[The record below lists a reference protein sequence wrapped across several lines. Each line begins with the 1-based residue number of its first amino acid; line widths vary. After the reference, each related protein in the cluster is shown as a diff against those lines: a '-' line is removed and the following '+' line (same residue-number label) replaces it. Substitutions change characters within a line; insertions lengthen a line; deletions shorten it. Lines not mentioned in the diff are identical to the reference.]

1 MVRDTA
7 IDFTLDMTF
16 LRGAALVA
24 ATITL
29 GLSAG
34 LFYTYSASV
43 MLGLGRSDDRTFV
56 QAMQNINVAIINPWF
71 MAHFLGA
78 VVFTA
83 IAAALHIPRDGR
95 PVLPWI
101 VAALVCYLVAIV
113 VTFAVNVPLN
123 NQLEAA
129 RGVDTAEGLA
139 AARAQFEAAWVRWNI
154 VRTVGSTGALATI
167 AWALVRFGQTT

>member
-1 MVRDTA
+1 M
-7 IDFTLDMTF
+7 TL
-16 LRGAALVA
+16 LRGGALVA
-24 ATITL
+24 AAITL

-56 QAMQNINVAIINPWF
+56 QAMQNINVAIVNPWF

-78 VVFTA
+78 LAFTA
-83 IAAALHIPRDGR
+83 LAAALHIPGDGR

-101 VAALVCYLVAIV
+101 LAALVLYLVTIV
-113 VTFAVNVPLN
+113 ITARFNIPLN
-123 NQLEAA
+123 NQLETA
-129 RGVDTAEGLA
+129 RGVDTADGFA

-154 VRTVGSTGALATI
+154 VRSAASTGALGCI
-167 AWALVRFGQTT
+167 VWALVRFGQII

>member
-1 MVRDTA
+1 
-7 IDFTLDMTF
+7 MTI
-16 LRGAALVA
+16 LRGGSLVA
-24 ATITL
+24 AAITL

-78 VVFTA
+78 LFFTGV
-83 IAAALHIPRDGR
+83 AAAVHLPKESR

-101 VAALVCYLVAIV
+101 LVALVAW
-113 VTFAVNVPLN
+113 
-123 NQLEAA
+123 
-129 RGVDTAEGLA
+129 A
-139 AARAQFEAAWVRWNI
+139 AAREAFEEPWIRWNI
-154 VRTVGSTGALATI
+154 VRTVASTGALGAI
-167 AWALVRFGQTT
+167 VWALVRFGQTTA

>member
-1 MVRDTA
+1 
-7 IDFTLDMTF
+7 MTF
-16 LRGAALVA
+16 LRGVSLVA
-24 ATITL
+24 AAITL

-56 QAMQNINVAIINPWF
+56 QAMQNINVAIVNPWF

-78 VVFTA
+78 LALTA

-101 VAALVCYLVAIV
+101 VAALVLYLVAIV
-113 VTFAVNVPLN
+113 VTGAANIPLN

-139 AARAQFEAAWVRWNI
+139 AARAQFEDAWVRWNI
-154 VRTVGSTGALATI
+154 VRTAVSTAALGSI
-167 AWALVRFGQTT
+167 AWALVRFGQVTT

>member
-1 MVRDTA
+1 
-7 IDFTLDMTF
+7 MTF
-16 LRGAALVA
+16 LRGASLVA
-24 ATITL
+24 AAITL

-56 QAMQNINVAIINPWF
+56 QAMQNINVAIVNPWF

-78 VVFTA
+78 LVLTA
-83 IAAALHIPRDGR
+83 VAAALHVPRDGR
-95 PVLPWI
+95 SVLPWI
-101 VAALVCYLVAIV
+101 VAALVLYLVAIV
-113 VTFAVNVPLN
+113 VTGAANIPLN

-139 AARAQFEAAWVRWNI
+139 AARAQFEDAWMRWNI
-154 VRTVGSTGALATI
+154 VRTVASTAALGSI
-167 AWALVRFGQTT
+167 VWALVRFGQTTI

>member
-1 MVRDTA
+1 MAGRPVIALT
-7 IDFTLDMTF
+7 FGMTL
-16 LRGAALVA
+16 LRGGTLVA
-24 ATITL
+24 AAITL

-78 VVFTA
+78 LIFTA
-83 IAAALHIPRDGR
+83 IAAALHLPKGGR

-101 VAALVCYLVAIV
+101 LAALLLYLVAIV
-113 VTFAVNVPLN
+113 VTGALNIPLN
-123 NQLEAA
+123 NALEAT
-129 RGVDTAEGLA
+129 RGADTPEAWA
-139 AARAQFEAAWVRWNI
+139 AARQAFEEPWMRWNI
-154 VRTVGSTGALATI
+154 VRTLASTGALGAI
-167 AWALVRFGQTT
+167 VWALVRFGQTA

>member
-1 MVRDTA
+1 
-7 IDFTLDMTF
+7 MTI
-16 LRGAALVA
+16 LRGGTLVA
-24 ATITL
+24 AAITL

-78 VVFTA
+78 LIFTA
-83 IAAALHIPRDGR
+83 LTAALHLPKDGR

-101 VAALVCYLVAIV
+101 LVALVLYLVATV
-113 VTFAVNVPLN
+113 VTGTVNIPLN
-123 NQLEAA
+123 NALEAT
-129 RGVDTAEGLA
+129 RGADTPEAWA
-139 AARAQFEAAWVRWNI
+139 AARQAFEEPWIRWNI
-154 VRTVGSTGALATI
+154 VRSVASTGALGAI
-167 AWALVRFGQTT
+167 VWALVRFGQTA

>member
-1 MVRDTA
+1 
-7 IDFTLDMTF
+7 MTF
-16 LRGAALVA
+16 LRGASLVA
-24 ATITL
+24 AAITL

-56 QAMQNINVAIINPWF
+56 QAMQNINVAIVNPWF

-78 VVFTA
+78 LVLTA
-83 IAAALHIPRDGR
+83 LAAALHIPRDGR

-101 VAALVCYLVAIV
+101 IAALVLYLVAV
-113 VTFAVNVPLN
+113 LVTGALNIPLN

-139 AARAQFEAAWVRWNI
+139 AARAQFEDAWMRWNI
-154 VRTVGSTGALATI
+154 VRTVASTAALASI
-167 AWALVRFGQTT
+167 VWALVRFGQTTT

>member
-1 MVRDTA
+1 
-7 IDFTLDMTF
+7 MTI
-16 LRGAALVA
+16 LRGGSLVA
-24 ATITL
+24 AAITL

-56 QAMQNINVAIINPWF
+56 QAMQNINVAIVNPWF

-78 VVFTA
+78 LVLTA
-83 IAAALHIPRDGR
+83 VAAALHVPRDGR
-95 PVLPWI
+95 SVLPWI
-101 VAALVCYLVAIV
+101 VAALVLYLVAIV
-113 VTFAVNVPLN
+113 VTGAANIPLN

-139 AARAQFEAAWVRWNI
+139 AARAQFEDAWLRWNI
-154 VRTVGSTGALATI
+154 VRTVASTAALGSI
-167 AWALVRFGQTT
+167 VWALVRFGQTTI

>member
-1 MVRDTA
+1 
-7 IDFTLDMTF
+7 MTI
-16 LRGAALVA
+16 LRGGALVA
-24 ATITL
+24 AAITL

-56 QAMQNINVAIINPWF
+56 QAMQNINVAIVNPWF

-78 VVFTA
+78 LVLTA
-83 IAAALHIPRDGR
+83 VAAALHIPRDGR

-101 VAALVCYLVAIV
+101 VAALVLYLVVIL
-113 VTFAVNVPLN
+113 VTGGINIPLN
-123 NQLEAA
+123 NKLEAA
-129 RGVDTAEGLA
+129 RGVDTADGLA

-154 VRTVGSTGALATI
+154 VRTAASTGALACI
-167 AWALVRFGQTT
+167 AWALVRFGQTI

>member
-1 MVRDTA
+1 
-7 IDFTLDMTF
+7 MTF
-16 LRGAALVA
+16 LRGASLVA
-24 ATITL
+24 AAITL

-56 QAMQNINVAIINPWF
+56 QAMQNINVAIVNPWF

-78 VVFTA
+78 LVLTA
-83 IAAALHIPRDGR
+83 LAAALHIPRDGR
-95 PVLPWI
+95 SVLPWI
-101 VAALVCYLVAIV
+101 VAALVLYLVAIV
-113 VTFAVNVPLN
+113 VTGALNIPLN

-139 AARAQFEAAWVRWNI
+139 AARAQFEDAWMRWNI
-154 VRTVGSTGALATI
+154 VRTVASTAALGSI
-167 AWALVRFGQTT
+167 VWALVRFGQTAT

>member
-1 MVRDTA
+1 M
-7 IDFTLDMTF
+7 TL
-16 LRGAALVA
+16 LRGASLVA
-24 ATITL
+24 AAITL

-56 QAMQNINVAIINPWF
+56 QAMQNINVAIVNPWF

-78 VVFTA
+78 LVLTA
-83 IAAALHIPRDGR
+83 VAAALHVPRDGR
-95 PVLPWI
+95 SVLPWI
-101 VAALVCYLVAIV
+101 VAALVLYLVAIV
-113 VTFAVNVPLN
+113 VTGAANIPLN

-139 AARAQFEAAWVRWNI
+139 AARAQFEDAWLRWNI
-154 VRTVGSTGALATI
+154 VRTVASTAALGSI
-167 AWALVRFGQTT
+167 VWALVRFGQTTS

>member
-1 MVRDTA
+1 
-7 IDFTLDMTF
+7 MTI
-16 LRGAALVA
+16 LRGGTLVA
-24 ATITL
+24 AAITL

-56 QAMQNINVAIINPWF
+56 QAMQNINVAIVNPWF

-78 VVFTA
+78 LVLTA
-83 IAAALHIPRDGR
+83 LTAALHVPRDGR
-95 PVLPWI
+95 PALPWI
-101 VAALVCYLVAIV
+101 LAALALYLVAVV

-129 RGVDTAEGLA
+129 RGVDTADGLA
-139 AARAQFEAAWVRWNI
+139 AARAQFETAWVRWNI
-154 VRTVGSTGALATI
+154 VRSAASTGALGCI
-167 AWALVRFGQTT
+167 VWALVRFGQTI

>member
-1 MVRDTA
+1 M
-7 IDFTLDMTF
+7 TL
-16 LRGAALVA
+16 LRGASLVA
-24 ATITL
+24 AAITL

-56 QAMQNINVAIINPWF
+56 QAMQNINVAIVNPWF

-78 VVFTA
+78 LVLTA
-83 IAAALHIPRDGR
+83 VAAALHVPRDGR
-95 PVLPWI
+95 SVLPWI
-101 VAALVCYLVAIV
+101 VAALVLYLVAIV
-113 VTFAVNVPLN
+113 VTGAANIPLN

-139 AARAQFEAAWVRWNI
+139 AARAQFEDAWMRWNI
-154 VRTVGSTGALATI
+154 VRTVASTAALGSI
-167 AWALVRFGQTT
+167 AWALVRFGQTTN

>member
-1 MVRDTA
+1 M
-7 IDFTLDMTF
+7 TL
-16 LRGAALVA
+16 LRGASLVA
-24 ATITL
+24 AAITL

-56 QAMQNINVAIINPWF
+56 QAMQNINVAIVNPWF

-78 VVFTA
+78 LVLTA
-83 IAAALHIPRDGR
+83 VAAALHVPRDGR
-95 PVLPWI
+95 SVLPWI
-101 VAALVCYLVAIV
+101 VAALVLYLVAIV
-113 VTFAVNVPLN
+113 VTGAANIPLN

-139 AARAQFEAAWVRWNI
+139 AARAQFEDAWMRWNI
-154 VRTVGSTGALATI
+154 VRTVASTAALGSI
-167 AWALVRFGQTT
+167 VWALVRFGQTTI

>member
-1 MVRDTA
+1 M
-7 IDFTLDMTF
+7 TL
-16 LRGAALVA
+16 LRGASLVA
-24 ATITL
+24 AAITL

-56 QAMQNINVAIINPWF
+56 QAMQNINVAIVNPWF

-78 VVFTA
+78 LVLTA
-83 IAAALHIPRDGR
+83 VAAALHVPRDGR
-95 PVLPWI
+95 SVLPWI
-101 VAALVCYLVAIV
+101 VAALVLYLVAIV
-113 VTFAVNVPLN
+113 VTGAANIPLN

-139 AARAQFEAAWVRWNI
+139 AARAQFEDAWMRWNI
-154 VRTVGSTGALATI
+154 VRTVASTAALGSI
-167 AWALVRFGQTT
+167 VWALVRFGQMTI

>member
-1 MVRDTA
+1 
-7 IDFTLDMTF
+7 MTI

-56 QAMQNINVAIINPWF
+56 QAMQNMNVAIINPWF

-78 VVFTA
+78 LLF
-83 IAAALHIPRDGR
+83 AAVAVALHLPRDGR

-101 VAALVCYLVAIV
+101 AAALVFYLVAVV

-123 NQLEAA
+123 DQLETA
-129 RGVDTAEGLA
+129 RGADTAEALA

-154 VRTVGSTGALATI
+154 VRTVASTAALASV

>member
-1 MVRDTA
+1 M
-7 IDFTLDMTF
+7 TL
-16 LRGAALVA
+16 LRGGTLAAA
-24 ATITL
+24 AITL

-78 VVFTA
+78 LFFTA
-83 IAAALHIPRDGR
+83 VTAALHVPKDGR

-101 VAALVCYLVAIV
+101 LAALALYLVAIV
-113 VTFAVNVPLN
+113 VTGTQNIPMN
-123 NQLEAA
+123 NALEAA
-129 RGVDTAEGLA
+129 RGADTPAALA
-139 AARAQFEAAWVRWNI
+139 AAREAFEGPWVRWNL
-154 VRTVGSTGALATI
+154 VRTAASTGALGAI
-167 AWALVRFGQTT
+167 VWALVRFGQTA

>member
-1 MVRDTA
+1 M
-7 IDFTLDMTF
+7 TL
-16 LRGAALVA
+16 LRGASLVA
-24 ATITL
+24 AAITL

-56 QAMQNINVAIINPWF
+56 QAMQNINVAIVNPWF

-78 VVFTA
+78 LVLTA
-83 IAAALHIPRDGR
+83 VAAALHVPRDGR
-95 PVLPWI
+95 SVLPWI
-101 VAALVCYLVAIV
+101 VAALVLYLVAIV
-113 VTFAVNVPLN
+113 VTGAANIPLN

-139 AARAQFEAAWVRWNI
+139 AARAQFEDAWMRWNI
-154 VRTVGSTGALATI
+154 VRTVASTAALGSI
-167 AWALVRFGQTT
+167 VWALVRFGQTTV

>member
-1 MVRDTA
+1 M
-7 IDFTLDMTF
+7 TL
-16 LRGAALVA
+16 LRGASLVA
-24 ATITL
+24 AAITL

-56 QAMQNINVAIINPWF
+56 QAMQNINVAIVNPWF

-78 VVFTA
+78 LVLTA
-83 IAAALHIPRDGR
+83 VAAALHVPRDGR
-95 PVLPWI
+95 SVLPWI
-101 VAALVCYLVAIV
+101 VAALVLYLVAIV
-113 VTFAVNVPLN
+113 VTGAANIPLN

-139 AARAQFEAAWVRWNI
+139 AARAQFEDAWLRWNI
-154 VRTVGSTGALATI
+154 VRTVASTAALGSI
-167 AWALVRFGQTT
+167 VWALVRFGQTTI

>member
-1 MVRDTA
+1 
-7 IDFTLDMTF
+7 MTF
-16 LRGAALVA
+16 FRGATLVLA
-24 ATITL
+24 AITL

-56 QAMQNINVAIINPWF
+56 QAMQNINVAIVNPWF

-78 VVFTA
+78 LVLTA
-83 IAAALHIPRDGR
+83 LAGALHIARDGR

-101 VAALVCYLVAIV
+101 AAALLLYLVTIV
-113 VTFAVNVPLN
+113 VTGTMNIPLN

-129 RGVDTAEGLA
+129 RGVDTADGLA

-154 VRTVGSTGALATI
+154 VRTVTSTGALACI
-167 AWALVRFGQTT
+167 VWALVRFGQTT